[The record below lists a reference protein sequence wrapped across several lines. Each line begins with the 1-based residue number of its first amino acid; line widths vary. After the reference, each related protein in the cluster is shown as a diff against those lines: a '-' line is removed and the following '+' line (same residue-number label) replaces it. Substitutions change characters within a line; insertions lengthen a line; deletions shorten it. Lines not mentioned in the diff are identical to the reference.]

1 MLAAQLLLY
10 GQFGLAMVYV
20 VTVLAMLPYYSG
32 ELLGLLTYDSL
43 PAVAGLVLARRVRT
57 GGRYVRWGLLAVAAV
72 VALQALGSLR
82 YGDPRG
88 FTQLVLPVTLIV
100 LLCRPAARE
109 WFVVPPDERSEP
121 RPFSFARMILW
132 RSRDEGQNSL
142 EYVGLTLIVVAI
154 IAALLATNMGP
165 ELSSRF
171 SQAICTVTG
180 GGDCGGSGDGEG
192 DGSDPVA
199 EGPDEGPAGDGAKPE
214 GGTKPVGGAKPAG
227 GTKPGDSNLATMS
240 GDGPVQLAPGPWE
253 TGPGLSLPFGLDEWA
268 ADNERHDKTFGD
280 HFRGFFVSPAKN
292 FTKGVGDFI
301 SDPAGEI
308 KGAVVGL
315 KDYTTDWFSERGDRI
330 SDAWSDGDYLEAG
343 LEVFG
348 TPTGF
353 VSDLATDMFVDKE
366 NWKKGNYGAAIG
378 NTALNLVGITSP
390 KTIKNFKNLKKV
402 GKDKGDVDGKK
413 PSPLDAAGEAADK
426 ARKAAEKGD
435 FDEARNQADIAQGH
449 ASEARKK
456 AEQGGCK
463 IALGG
468 RVRVPYGERDG
479 SHGSFG
485 VPGSGHGVLASSQ
498 VRAIV
503 FARKSCD
510 EDDAKDAVDAQ
521 QKVLDARADILR
533 EALKDAKR
541 NEGVNTQPQL
551 LDGLLNRAKDNP
563 DPAKKEIGK
572 KEAADAIDDLTQL
585 TRQKNIE
592 PLSRQKLSENVMN
605 AKDSDKL
612 AENLAEA
619 NITQRVAANEADPAA
634 TVYSGVGDNKKR
646 SVMPDGKGGEFDI
659 QGIPDADV
667 LYRGK
672 DGTVNVVE
680 VKNKANAATQASVP
694 AQVKRLGDWQK
705 AEPGRKARY
714 ELGSTERW
722 DKIFD
727 EFQYNHQSK
736 TDKRNG
742 VPKTRPEGTPATHMA
757 QNDVGIRVGGW
768 DLSPSQLKQMNDK
781 WNAKSE
787 SEKYEARMTGKMK
800 DPATA
805 MKYLEVT

>member
-1 MLAAQLLLY
+1 MLGAQLLLY
-10 GQFGLAMVYV
+10 GQFGLAMIYV
-20 VTVLAMLPYYSG
+20 VTVLAMLPYYTG
-32 ELLGLLTYDSL
+32 ELLGLLVFDSL
-43 PAVAGLVLARRVRT
+43 PAIVGLVLARRVWT

-72 VALQALGSLR
+72 VALQAIGSLR
-82 YGDPRG
+82 YGDARG

-100 LLCRPAARE
+100 LLCRSTARE
-109 WFVVPPDERSEP
+109 WFLQSPDERPEP

-142 EYVGLTLIVVAI
+142 EYVGLTVIVVAI

-180 GGDCGGSGDGEG
+180 GGDCGAGSGEG

-199 EGPDEGPAGDGAKPE
+199 EGPGEGGSEPEGGTKPEGGSKPE
-214 GGTKPVGGAKPAG
+214 GGTKP
-227 GTKPGDSNLATMS
+227 GDANYTTLS

-253 TGPGLSLPFGLDEWA
+253 RASVGLPFGLDEWA
-268 ADNERHDKTFGD
+268 NDNERHDKTFGD

-330 SDAWSDGDYLEAG
+330 SGAWNDGNYLEAG
-343 LEVFG
+343 LEVVG

-353 VSDLATDMFVDKE
+353 VSDLATDMFVDTE

-378 NTALNLVGITSP
+378 NTALNFVGIASP

-402 GKDKGDVDGKK
+402 GKDKDKGDVDSKK
-413 PSPLDAAGEAADK
+413 PSSLDAAGEAAEK

-456 AEQGGCK
+456 AEEGGCK

-468 RVRVPYGERDG
+468 RVRVPYGP
-479 SHGSFG
+479 HGSFG

-503 FARKSCD
+503 FAKKSCD
-510 EDDAKDAVDAQ
+510 EDDAKDARDAQ

-533 EALKDAKR
+533 EAMKDAKK
-541 NEGVNTQPQL
+541 NEGVHTQPQL

-572 KEAADAIDDLTQL
+572 KEAADALDDLTQL
-585 TRQKNIE
+585 TRQKNVE
-592 PLSRQKLSENVMN
+592 PLSRQRLTENVLN

-619 NITQRVAANEADPAA
+619 NITQRVAANEADPAS

-646 SVMPDGKGGEFDI
+646 SVLPDGKGGEYDI

-680 VKNKANAATQASVP
+680 VKNKANAATQASLA

-714 ELGSTERW
+714 ELGSMERW

-727 EFQYNHQSK
+727 EFQYHHQSK

-742 VPKTRPEGTPATHMA
+742 VPKTRPDGTPATHMA

-781 WNAKSE
+781 WNAKSD

-805 MKYLEVT
+805 MEYLGVK